1 MYFFSFLKIKIKL
14 TFSSPASGVSSPS
27 CSCVSAWVKI
37 ITVATAI
44 LTQSSVHNLDMV
56 PGMGNECKT
65 DWVMC
70 TKGICILVLINT
82 LDQYSMECW
91 LGVDQGHQLRASF
104 NTWRWIPFIHVIQ
117 ITWSDHSKV
126 QHTFTFT
133 LHTSALLYC
142 VRTLICHIYYNP
154 KFETFHKE
162 IKQCPDSSTT

>member
-1 MYFFSFLKIKIKL
+1 MYKDSYSLIVYKHLHVFFSFLKIKNKIKL

-82 LDQYSMECW
+82 LDQYSIECW
-91 LGVDQGHQLRASF
+91 LGVDQRHQLRESF
-104 NTWRWIPFIHVIQ
+104 NTWRWIPFIHMIQ
-117 ITWSDHSKV
+117 ITWSDHSTV
-126 QHTFTFT
+126 QHTVTFT
-133 LHTSALLYC
+133 LHT
-142 VRTLICHIYYNP
+142 
-154 KFETFHKE
+154 
-162 IKQCPDSSTT
+162 